1 MNKPNFLCI
10 GAQKSGTTL
19 LYELLREHPE
29 IYIPEQ
35 KELHF
40 FDIDDNYKKG
50 ISWYLQFF
58 KSSINQKAIGSITP
72 SYIYFDYVPERI
84 QAELGNNIKFIVILR
99 NPIDRAYSHYWMSF
113 KRGYET
119 LSFEKA
125 IMMEHARI
133 RKGYFE
139 KNNFS
144 YISRGFYSEQLE
156 RYYRFFPKEN
166 FKILIFE
173 RFIKQIDQYIY
184 EILDFLGVEKI
195 QINRR
200 NYIVHEGAL
209 MLNTYLKGCLLNKKV
224 PNLFSMIDGKFKY
237 IPYPP
242 MKREIRQLLFKLYEE
257 EICNLENKLNVE
269 LQEWKED

>member
-1 MNKPNFLCI
+1 MNKPNFFCI

-19 LYELLREHPE
+19 LYELLRKHPE

-58 KSSINQKAIGSITP
+58 KPSINQKAIGTITP
-72 SYIYFDYVPERI
+72 SYIYFDDVPERI
-84 QAELGNNIKFIVILR
+84 QAELGNNIKFIIILR

-173 RFIKQIDQYIY
+173 RFIKQTEQHLC
-184 EILDFLGVEKI
+184 EILDFLGVDKF
-195 QINRR
+195 QINKG
-200 NYIVHEGAL
+200 NYIVHKGNL
-209 MLNTYLKGCLLNKKV
+209 MLNLYLKGCILNKRI
-224 PNLFSMIDGKFKY
+224 PNIFSVIKGGFKY
-237 IPYPP
+237 ISYPP
-242 MKREIRQLLFKLYEE
+242 MKRKTRQFLLKLYEA